1 MTIMMGWEE
10 EEEEEEAITTREEGF
25 EFFGHES
32 TCL

>member
-1 MTIMMGWEE
+1 MMGW